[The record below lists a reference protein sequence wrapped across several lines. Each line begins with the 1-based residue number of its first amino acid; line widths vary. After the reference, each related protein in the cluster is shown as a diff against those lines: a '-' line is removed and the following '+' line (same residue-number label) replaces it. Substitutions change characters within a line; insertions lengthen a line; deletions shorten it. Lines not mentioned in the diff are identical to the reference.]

1 VVRIRDIRPSD
12 REQLGTAWLTLS
24 PETQRKRFL
33 TAKPRLTSAELDYL
47 TDVDGRRHVAIVAV
61 DSRDRILGVA
71 RYIRLPE
78 DPGTAEFAILV
89 GDAFQGRGI
98 GTALADELTA
108 RAQAAGV
115 EGFTALV
122 LHDNVAAQR
131 VIRRIG
137 ERFATTMQVAA

>member
-1 VVRIRDIRPSD
+1 MRIRDIRPSD

-33 TAKPRLTSAELDYL
+33 TAKPRLSSAELSYL
-47 TDVDGRRHVAIVAV
+47 TEVDGRCHVAIAAV

-71 RYIRLPE
+71 RYVRLPE
-78 DPGTAEFAILV
+78 DPDVAEFAIVV

-98 GTALADELTA
+98 GRALADELAVRA
-108 RAQAAGV
+108 RAAGIA
-115 EGFTALV
+115 GFTALV

-131 VIRRIG
+131 LIRRID
-137 ERFATTMQVAA
+137 EQLTTTMQLAA